1 MQQFEYLQF
10 ETSNICNAKCD
21 YCWSQNLDKERGQ
34 MSMEDI
40 ELILKMCGV
49 RKLNDIRPFLNG
61 DPLLEPRLPLIL
73 AKVKE
78 YSRQRTTIYTNA
90 SMTHNRHFL
99 TDPNLDEVHFT
110 ISGATPKTYQDV
122 YKSQVPFEEVEEN
135 VHWFADRRRPNQ
147 KWFLHFVIIRK
158 NIHEVDLWKK
168 TFAGL
173 GAELIV
179 APIVVNRDN
188 VAAFKARQGI
198 SDEMM
203 EKYASIDGA
212 AHHTRTY
219 GMPCAI
225 WNDLTIDWTGHYLQ
239 CCMSYHYKTWNYGT
253 IHEKTLDE
261 VWAEIKANKMQNKV
275 CDSCN
280 LKADNWRQILG
291 IEAETPLIQIT
302 QRRC

>member
-1 MQQFEYLQF
+1 MIQPFEYLQF

-21 YCWSQNLDKERGQ
+21 YCWSQNHDKDRGL
-34 MSMEDI
+34 MSLEDI

-61 DPLLEPRLPLIL
+61 DPLLEPRMPLIL
-73 AKVKE
+73 AKIKE
-78 YSRQRTTIYTNA
+78 YTRQRTCFYTNA
-90 SMTHNRHFL
+90 SYTKHRHFL

-110 ISGATPKTYQDV
+110 ISAATPEMYQAV
-122 YKSQVPFEEVEEN
+122 YKSQVPFEEVVRN
-135 VHWFADRRRPNQ
+135 VGWFAERKRSDQR
-147 KWFLHFVIIRK
+147 WFIHFVIIRK
-158 NIHEVDLWKK
+158 NINDVARWKDI
-168 TFAGL
+168 FGGL

-179 APIVVNRDN
+179 APIVTNRDN
-188 VAAFKARQGI
+188 VAAIEARQGI
-198 SDEMM
+198 SDEQM
-203 EKYASIDGA
+203 ENLASTDGA

-225 WNDLTIDWTGHYLQ
+225 WNDLTIDWTGHYMQ

-261 VWAEIKANKMQNKV
+261 AWAEIKANKMQNKV

-280 LKADNWRQILG
+280 LKAGNWQELLGLKSLAQI
-291 IEAETPLIQIT
+291 A
-302 QRRC
+302 